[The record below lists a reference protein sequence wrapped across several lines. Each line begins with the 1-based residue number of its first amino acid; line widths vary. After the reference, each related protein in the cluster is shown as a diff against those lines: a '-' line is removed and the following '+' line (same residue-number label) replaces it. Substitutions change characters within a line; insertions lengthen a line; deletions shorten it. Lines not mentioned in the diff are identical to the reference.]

1 MNQTNPIASYVLVT
15 IVMLFELGITIYSN
29 KRNYI
34 TNFIQKIS
42 FIRYAL
48 IQSNISLFM
57 FQYNLKFSYF

>member
-1 MNQTNPIASYVLVT
+1 MNQINPIASFVLVT
-15 IVMLFELGITIYSN
+15 IVMLFELGITIFGN
-29 KRNYI
+29 KRNYT

>member
-1 MNQTNPIASYVLVT
+1 MTVH
-15 IVMLFELGITIYSN
+15 GN

-48 IQSNISLFM
+48 IQSSVSLFM
-57 FQYNLKFSYF
+57 FQFNLKYSYFSYGDNPLKSILPNKYR